1 MIVDGRLVFSK
12 AQTGRFPIDD
22 EVESMVAALKN
33 GEELPPPAVERKQPG
48 FVERLLGK
56 LKN

>member
-33 GEELPPPAVERKQPG
+33 GEEPPPPAERKQPG
-48 FVERLLGK
+48 FVERMLSK

>member
-33 GEELPPPAVERKQPG
+33 GEEPPPAERKPSG
-48 FVERLLGK
+48 FVERLLSK